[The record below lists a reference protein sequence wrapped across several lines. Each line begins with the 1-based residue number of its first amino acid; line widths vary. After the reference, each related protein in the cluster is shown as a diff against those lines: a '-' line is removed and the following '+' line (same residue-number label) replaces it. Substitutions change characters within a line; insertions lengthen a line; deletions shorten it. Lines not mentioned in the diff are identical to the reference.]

1 MKNDIYTL
9 STGKYFLELFLNL
22 KNTFQIFSE
31 TSSLQMVQIGGMAFS
46 PDSNF
51 DISTSS

>member
-31 TSSLQMVQIGGMAFS
+31 TSSLQMGSDWGYGFQPQLEF
-46 PDSNF
+46 
-51 DISTSS
+51 